1 MSRPIYFVSL
11 GPGDAELITLKSL
24 HALQQADIIYCPS
37 TVREPDKILSR
48 AATLLHKL
56 GIKGDIHLFSLP
68 MSKDR
73 TKAIKVYRQLFE
85 EMRLEQKAGKRL
97 AVAVEGDAG
106 IYASVHYV
114 LDLLEENGI
123 PVEQLPGIPSFI
135 AAEAAAKLHLI
146 SQKERLVIIP
156 GNITSDELDMYL
168 SHHHV
173 PVIMKLS
180 QCADHSTGLHGV
192 PPPQYSYHYF
202 ENISTAEE
210 YHSSHQAEL
219 KRRVFPYFSLMII
232 FNEQTRKDDSAK

>member
-1 MSRPIYFVSL
+1 MSHPIYFVSL

-114 LDLLEENGI
+114 YW
-123 PVEQLPGIPSFI
+123 
-135 AAEAAAKLHLI
+135 I
-146 SQKERLVIIP
+146 SSKKMESP
-156 GNITSDELDMYL
+156 
-168 SHHHV
+168 
-173 PVIMKLS
+173 
-180 QCADHSTGLHGV
+180 
-192 PPPQYSYHYF
+192 
-202 ENISTAEE
+202 
-210 YHSSHQAEL
+210 
-219 KRRVFPYFSLMII
+219 
-232 FNEQTRKDDSAK
+232 

>member
-1 MSRPIYFVSL
+1 MSHPIYFVSL

-56 GIKGDIHLFSLP
+56 DIKGDIHLFSLP

-85 EMRLEQKAGKRL
+85 KMRLEQKAGKRL

-146 SQKERLVIIP
+146 SQKEDWSLFRAILLRMNWTCILAIIMCRL
-156 GNITSDELDMYL
+156 S
-168 SHHHV
+168 
-173 PVIMKLS
+173 
-180 QCADHSTGLHGV
+180 
-192 PPPQYSYHYF
+192 
-202 ENISTAEE
+202 
-210 YHSSHQAEL
+210 
-219 KRRVFPYFSLMII
+219 
-232 FNEQTRKDDSAK
+232 

>member
-1 MSRPIYFVSL
+1 MS
-11 GPGDAELITLKSL
+11 
-24 HALQQADIIYCPS
+24 S

-180 QCADHSTGLHGV
+180 QCADIVQDYMESH
-192 PPPQYSYHYF
+192 PQYSYHYF

>member
-24 HALQQADIIYCPS
+24 HALQQAHIIYCPS

-97 AVAVEGDAG
+97 AVAVEGDSG

-135 AAEAAAKLHLI
+135 AAEAAACGKVALDEGYI
-146 SQKERLVIIP
+146 VVIP
-156 GNITSDELDMYL
+156 EG
-168 SHHHV
+168 
-173 PVIMKLS
+173 
-180 QCADHSTGLHGV
+180 AHGV
-192 PPPQYSYHYF
+192 VVKLRT
-202 ENISTAEE
+202 NWTCI
-210 YHSSHQAEL
+210 
-219 KRRVFPYFSLMII
+219 
-232 FNEQTRKDDSAK
+232 

>member
-156 GNITSDELDMYL
+156 GNITSDELDM
-168 SHHHV
+168 
-173 PVIMKLS
+173 KLS
-180 QCADHSTGLHGV
+180 QCADIVKDYMESH
-192 PPPQYSYHYF
+192 PQYSYHYF